1 VGYLTSPATAVRLS
15 AVATT
20 FYETLALAA
29 FALLGLWWVV
39 VAERRREWTPLP
51 YRRRQAYSV
60 SLYFTLPGIM
70 SLVSLIS
77 GSHPAL
83 WRLGFV
89 IAGALGSVEAMLS
102 LAHLHD
108 EPISERRVQGLLTLT
123 LPFYLIVVAIAI
135 HPSLARDV
143 GIHLNPLESEAVIVS
158 LLLFTGI
165 NYAWLL
171 FMEPAHPESAA
182 AESRS
187 EA

>member
-1 VGYLTSPATAVRLS
+1 MAQ
-15 AVATT
+15 T

-39 VAERRREWTPLP
+39 VAERRREWAPLK

-60 SLYFTLPGIM
+60 SLYFTLTGIM

-77 GSHPAL
+77 KDHPAL
-83 WRLGFV
+83 WRLAFG
-89 IAGALGSVEAMLS
+89 IAAGVGALEVVLS
-102 LAHLHD
+102 LVYAHT
-108 EPISERRVQGLLTLT
+108 EPPRERRVQWLLALT
-123 LPFYLIVVAIAI
+123 LPLYVVIAAVAI
-135 HPSLARDV
+135 HPPLAADL
-143 GIHLNPLESEAVIVS
+143 GIHLTPLETEAIVVS
-158 LLLFTGI
+158 VLFFTGI